1 MQTALRSA
9 FPVDARRLVVFTAL
23 ALAVIQAHTVVLYSL
38 NTHVALPGSLTARDQ
53 RLTRFVQFSFPE
65 ELFPRFA
72 LSFLPEGPVD
82 LILDRTNWRL
92 GLVTLPLFSVPVG
105 LRISQHTGGHM
116 KGKRYTE
123 QQILDILGQLDAG
136 TPISDLT
143 RLHGVASATIYRW
156 KAKYGGMTKEETRK
170 FRQLE
175 VENQRLKKLVADL
188 SLDNVMLKEV
198 VGRKW

>member
-1 MQTALRSA
+1 MSNIEHKSIATEIKASIDSNTFEGYA
-9 FPVDARRLVVFTAL
+9 SVFGNADSYGD
-23 ALAVIQAHTVVLYSL
+23 VIQL
-38 NTHVALPGSLTARDQ
+38 
-53 RLTRFVQFSFPE
+53 
-65 ELFPRFA
+65 
-72 LSFLPEGPVD
+72 
-82 LILDRTNWRL
+82 
-92 GLVTLPLFSVPVG
+92 TLPLFSVPVG